1 MWVRV
6 TFQRL
11 LMPLSNRDWCV
22 NSKNHQINFI
32 FYMLAFV
39 KSSGLESFLHELFSV
54 CVECENWNS
63 FKAYTVQYRLDFPH
77 VHPVLFMD
85 IKWYLFHR
93 FFSLSL
99 SPSPILFWLFL
110 LLLCICRFVAVVA
123 FDAVTWIKQPHTR
136 CRFVHSTIANRPN
149 HDSWF

>member
-1 MWVRV
+1 M
-6 TFQRL
+6 TFRRL
-11 LMPLSNRDWCV
+11 LMPLSNGDWCV

-54 CVECENWNS
+54 RLEWENWNS
-63 FKAYTVQYRLDFPH
+63 FKAYIVQYRLDF
-77 VHPVLFMD
+77 PVLFMD

-93 FFSLSL
+93 FFSLFF
-99 SPSPILFWLFL
+99 SPSPNRFWLLL

-136 CRFVHSTIANRPN
+136 CRFVHSTIANRLN